1 MMAHGPV
8 TDPEKP
14 VIVLFRHDLRIRDNR
29 ALSAAADTGK
39 PVVAVF
45 ILDEESD
52 GVRAI
57 GGARRWWLHH
67 SLSALS
73 NVLQEF
79 GVRLLLLRGAMQSIV
94 EALQKQSGADLVFW
108 NRRYDPAEIDADDA
122 MEASL
127 RDRGVAS
134 VSFDGHLLHE
144 PSELKTGSGTEYR
157 VYTPFWNA
165 LSKSLPRD
173 PVDAPKK
180 LRPFSKV
187 LASDALD
194 GWDLLPT
201 NPDWAK
207 EFSDTWQPGEAGAH
221 KRLAEFL
228 EEPVD
233 GYGQARDTPGIEAT
247 SRLSPHLAHG
257 EITPF
262 QIFAATR
269 SRRID
274 APSGD
279 VDKFRKEIGWR
290 EFCYQQLFHNRDLA
304 TVNYNRAFDGF
315 TWSRHDALR
324 RRWQRGETGYPIVD
338 AGMRQLWRTGWM
350 HNRVRMIVASFL
362 TKDLLIDWREGEK
375 WFWDTLVDAD
385 AASNAANWQWVAGS
399 GADAS
404 PYFRIFNPIL
414 QGKKFDPDG
423 AYVRHYVGELD
434 GLPDKII
441 HEPWLAREDGF
452 SKILAGNA
460 ASYPAPAVDHQE
472 ARRRALQEYEDMKN
486 A

>member
-1 MMAHGPV
+1 MAHEPV
-8 TDPEKP
+8 TDTEKP
-14 VIVLFRHDLRIRDNR
+14 VLVLFRHDLRIKDNR
-29 ALSAAADTGK
+29 ALSAAANTRK
-39 PVVAVF
+39 PVVVVF
-45 ILDEESD
+45 ILDEESA

-57 GGARRWWLHH
+57 GRARRWWLHH

-73 NVLQEF
+73 NELKTL
-79 GVRLLLLRGAMQSIV
+79 GVRLLLRRGAMLSVV
-94 EALQKQSGADLVFW
+94 EALQKQSGADMALW
-108 NRRYDPAEIDADDA
+108 NRRYDPAEIAADDS
-122 MEASL
+122 MEACL
-127 RDRGVAS
+127 RDRSVATAR
-134 VSFDGHLLHE
+134 FDGHLLHE
-144 PSELKTGSGTEYR
+144 PSQLKTGSGTEYR

-165 LSKSLPRD
+165 LSKPQPRD

-187 LASDALD
+187 LASDSLD
-194 GWDLLPT
+194 GWNLPPT
-201 NPDWAK
+201 NPDWAM
-207 EFSDTWQPGEAGAH
+207 EFGGTWQPGEAGAH

-228 EEPVD
+228 GGPVD
-233 GYGQARDTPGIEAT
+233 GYGQGRDNPGIEAT

-279 VDKFRKEIGWR
+279 LEKFRKELGWR
-290 EFCYQQLFHNRDLA
+290 EFCYHQLFHNRDLA

-315 TWSRHDALR
+315 AWSRHNALHQ
-324 RRWQRGETGYPIVD
+324 RWRRGETGYPIVD

-350 HNRVRMIVASFL
+350 HNRVRMITASFL
-362 TKDLLIDWREGEK
+362 IKHLLVDWRQGEQ

-404 PYFRIFNPIL
+404 PYFRIFNPVL
-414 QGKKFDPDG
+414 QGKKFDPGG
-423 AYVRHYVGELD
+423 AYVRHYVPELD
-434 GLPDKII
+434 GLPDKLI
-441 HEPWLAREDGF
+441 HEPWLAEDGGSF
-452 SKILAGNA
+452 K
-460 ASYPAPAVDHQE
+460 ASACNGVPYPAPAVDHQE
-472 ARRRALQEYEDMKN
+472 ARRRALKEYEDMRKT
-486 A
+486 